1 MFRFDTR
8 NLRYRSLR
16 TCLLVLLASCCLSAC
31 GFRLAGT
38 AELPPQLASIYLV
51 TSDFSDLQR
60 NQLRR
65 SLRNAGASLVE
76 QPGSKTVQL
85 NVSLKASPDREMA
98 SSANTGT
105 IVRRVSRSLS
115 FDVKAA
121 DGKVLLEARTLR
133 QQKDVSLDDDNLLAS
148 DREKETVTRN
158 LEQALFD
165 QLIRQLTLI

>member
-1 MFRFDTR
+1 
-8 NLRYRSLR
+8 
-16 TCLLVLLASCCLSAC
+16 VLLASCCLSAC

-38 AELPPQLASIYLV
+38 VELPPQMASIYLV
-51 TSDFSDLQR
+51 TSDFSDFQR
-60 NQLRR
+60 EQLRR
-65 SLRNAGASLVE
+65 SLRAAGASLVE
-76 QPGSKTVQL
+76 QPGAQTVQL
-85 NVSLKASPDREMA
+85 NVSLKAQPDREMA
-98 SSANTGT
+98 SSANTGA